1 MTKRYNHRGL
11 EHNAPAPGGM
21 GACRPTAFDGGKAEI
36 GGLFG
41 RLIAAPTPA
50 AFGGLP
56 CTRGQ
61 RADVGIGPY
70 EKAGGGSVGADYISA
85 RDAPPEPPWPSV
97 IAARSWRHVGMPPY
111 GVRRG

>member
-70 EKAGGGSVGADYISA
+70 EKSRSDCSISPALRRVISVISA
-85 RDAPPEPPWPSV
+85 PPMMRAISLVRPG
-97 IAARSWRHVGMPPY
+97 RSRAVTWV
-111 GVRRG
+111 